1 MPRQVRIEYA
11 GAFYHVMA
19 RGNRR
24 ADIVFDDED
33 RKTFA
38 RTLGEVCKRA
48 GFRIHAYILM
58 NNHYHLL
65 LETPQAN
72 LTAGMG
78 WFQNAYTRRI
88 NTRHRLWGHLFG
100 GRYKAIAVE
109 PGNAYWAILD
119 YIHLNPVRAGA
130 VEGGDGMES
139 YAWSSLPLYL
149 REAPDRPAF
158 LETALGFEVSGC
170 RDDAEGRKE
179 FLLGLERS
187 VDWGNPTQA
196 GVVFGSEQRRPE
208 LSVHA
213 ALRRGWFFG
222 SQAFR
227 ENLMAKLK
235 IKLELA
241 AVRTAN
247 GYHGPEIK
255 DHGQAV
261 AERLASAGCWYFG
274 WDDEDLV
281 GLPKGDERKALI
293 ASLIHRETT
302 VPLDWISARL
312 RMGVR
317 AGVCRSIKR
326 HREQLKAD
334 ADLGRVENEV
344 MARMNAPL

>member
-1 MPRQVRIEYA
+1 M
-11 GAFYHVMA
+11 YHVMA

-33 RKTFA
+33 RKTFL

-48 GFRIHAYILM
+48 GFRIHAYVLM
-58 NNHYHLL
+58 SNHYHLL

-100 GRYKAIAVE
+100 GRYKAIVVE

-119 YIHLNPVRAGA
+119 YIHLNPVRAGVLA
-130 VEGGDGMES
+130 GKEGMES

-149 REAPDRPAF
+149 KEPWERPEF
-158 LETALGFEVSGC
+158 LDTSMGFQVTGC
-170 RDDAEGRKE
+170 RDDAKGRKE

-187 VDWGNPTQA
+187 VDWANPTQA
-196 GVVFGSEQRRPE
+196 GLVFSSEQRRPE

-227 ENLMAKLK
+227 DNLMAKLK
-235 IKLELA
+235 SKLEA
-241 AVRTAN
+241 GGKHIAN
-247 GYHGPEIK
+247 GY
-255 DHGQAV
+255 HGQAV
-261 AERLASAGCWYFG
+261 AESLATAGCGYFKMN
-274 WDDEDLV
+274 EADL
-281 GLPKGDERKALI
+281 GALPKGDRRKALI

-302 VPLDWISARL
+302 VPLDWISERL

-317 AGVCRSIKR
+317 AGVCRSITQ
-326 HREQLKAD
+326 HRERLKKD
-334 ADLGRVENEV
+334 SEIEGMEKEIMSRINSC
-344 MARMNAPL
+344 PI

>member
-1 MPRQVRIEYA
+1 
-11 GAFYHVMA
+11 MA

-24 ADIVFDDED
+24 ADIVFDDQD
-33 RKTFA
+33 RKTFL
-38 RTLGEVCKRA
+38 RTLEEVCKRA
-48 GFRIHAYILM
+48 GFRIHAYVLM
-58 NNHYHLL
+58 SNHYHLL

-88 NTRHRLWGHLFG
+88 NTRHKLWGHLFG
-100 GRYKAIAVE
+100 GRYKAIVVE

-119 YIHLNPVRAGA
+119 YIHLNPVRAGFVA
-130 VEGGDGMES
+130 GKEGMES

-149 REAPDRPAF
+149 KESWERPEF
-158 LETALGFEVSGC
+158 LETSMGFQVAGW

-179 FLLGLERS
+179 FLMGLERS

-196 GVVFGSEQRRPE
+196 GLVFSSEQRRPE

-235 IKLELA
+235 MMLEEGG
-241 AVRTAN
+241 RRRAN

-261 AERLASAGCWYFG
+261 AERLATAGCGYFKLS
-274 WDDEDLV
+274 EADLNA
-281 GLPKGDERKALI
+281 LPKGDKMKALI

-302 VPLDWISARL
+302 VPLDWISERL

-317 AGVCRSIKR
+317 AGVCRSITQ
-326 HREQLKAD
+326 HRERSKKD
-334 ADLGRVENEV
+334 SEMEGIEKEIMSTINS
-344 MARMNAPL
+344 